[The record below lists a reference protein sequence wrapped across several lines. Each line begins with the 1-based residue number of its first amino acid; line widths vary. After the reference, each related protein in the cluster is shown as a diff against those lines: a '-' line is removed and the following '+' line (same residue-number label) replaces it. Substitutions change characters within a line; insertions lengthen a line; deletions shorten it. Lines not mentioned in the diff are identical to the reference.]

1 MGHKTLNFRK
11 LYNIS
16 LDASTICQLKCPECS
31 TSKGIIRNGI
41 IGSGILSFENF
52 KKIVDCNS
60 NIKEIEL
67 SNWGEIFLNPDLI
80 QIIKYAYD
88 KNIKLTAGNGVN
100 LNTINNNTLEAL
112 VIYKFGYLNI
122 SIDGASQE
130 TYTKYR
136 IGGNFEKVITNIR
149 ELNRLK
155 EKHKS
160 IYPMLSWQFIIFGH
174 NEHEISTVKVL
185 CKELNMVFNPK
196 LNHSDFS
203 PIRNPEYI
211 KIESG
216 LGVSNR
222 EEYKVKFNRNY
233 KRPCCQ
239 LWYSPQ
245 INWDG
250 KLLGCCVNKWVSYG
264 NVFDDGLTTCLE
276 NQLFNETKLVLKGEL
291 ELNEKMPCFKCP
303 TFQQIREQPITDDE
317 IIAYS
322 AFIHLAERQ

>member
-1 MGHKTLNFRK
+1 MVEITK
-11 LYNIS
+11 IS
-16 LDASTICQLKCPECS
+16 IDASTICHLKCPECS

-41 IGSGILSFENF
+41 IGSGILSNDNF

-80 QIIKYAYD
+80 KIIKYAYD
-88 KNIKLTAGNGVN
+88 KNVKLTAGNGVN
-100 LNTINNNTLEAL
+100 FNTIDSNTLEAL

-130 TYTKYR
+130 TYSQYR
-136 IGGNFEKVITNIR
+136 IGGNFEKVISNIR
-149 ELNRLK
+149 ELNKLK
-155 EKHKS
+155 EQHKT
-160 IYPMLSWQFIIFGH
+160 IYPKLSWQFILFGH
-174 NEHEISTVKVL
+174 NEHEIFAVKEL

-216 LGVSNR
+216 LEVSSR
-222 EEYKVKFNRNY
+222 EEYKAKFKRNY

-239 LWYSPQ
+239 LWCSPQ

-250 KLLGCCVNKWVSYG
+250 KLLGCCVNKWVSLG
-264 NVFDDGLTTCLE
+264 NIFDDGLATCMD
-276 NQLFNETKLVLKGEL
+276 NQLYHDTKLVLKGEL

-303 TFQQIREQPITDDE
+303 TFNQIIDLPIKQDE
-317 IIAYS
+317 IDSYS
-322 AFIHLAERQ
+322 AFIHPAETQ